1 MQKANAISNVVLI
14 SRRVD
19 PISVVLTSRK
29 VVLIKETIN
38 HLINF
43 VEIMKTN
50 RVKWL
55 SMKALLSV
63 IFSVMCVMSASAQ
76 QKQFRLD
83 ELIGGGDS
91 YWKLRPENVYT
102 SWWGNIALK
111 TTPEAVYD
119 LNTGKQILSVEQVN
133 KCFSEKVV
141 FSAHSFSF
149 PFPDEPVVM
158 FTKGQRRIMFD
169 FHAKRILSDITLP
182 QEAVVRDFNLKTRQ
196 TAYTVA
202 GNLYVYTENGEII
215 QISNDGS
222 TDGSDNI
229 VYGQSVHREEFGISG
244 GTFWSPDGMML
255 AYYRMDQ
262 SMVPSY
268 PQVDIKSKGAEGD
281 GSRIAETYSCHYP
294 MAGEK
299 SHFVKVGVY
308 DTETQKNVWLHLVGE
323 KDDYHTNISWAPDG
337 KSIYVFE
344 LNRDQNHMRLVQ
356 YDVATGNVMRTV
368 LEEKHDKYVEPMH
381 PLAFLP
387 WDEEK
392 AVMQSQRDGYNHLYL
407 LDLKTTELKQITS
420 GKWVVQ
426 EFVGFNT
433 IARRIIFRSNEA
445 DPRKSC
451 LYSVKISG
459 GKRTPLGAEEGVCYQ
474 AQLSKNGASVI
485 SAYTAPDVPR
495 SINQLS
501 TTTGKGMNVFTAKD
515 PWKEN
520 GYCVPTFKSGS
531 IKAADGM
538 TDLYYRMV
546 LPADFDETKKYPTVV
561 YVYGGPHAH
570 LVDASWHWSS
580 RGWETYM
587 AQKGYITFILDGR
600 GSEWRGRDFEQA
612 TFRKLGTEEC
622 KDQYQ
627 GVEYLTSLPYVDKD
641 RIGVHGWSFGGFMT
655 TNLMLTYPEVFKV
668 GVAGGPVIDWNYY
681 EVMYGERYM
690 DTPQTNPEGY
700 NSSNLRLRAGN
711 LKGRLQLI
719 IGYNDPVCVPQHTL
733 SFIRACID
741 AGTQCDYFL
750 YPGGQHN
757 MYGTEAVHLHE
768 RITRYFEDFLK

>member
-1 MQKANAISNVVLI
+1 
-14 SRRVD
+14 
-19 PISVVLTSRK
+19 
-29 VVLIKETIN
+29 
-38 HLINF
+38 
-43 VEIMKTN
+43 MKTN

-63 IFSVMCVMSASAQ
+63 IFCVMCVMSASAQ

-119 LNTGKQILSVEQVN
+119 LNTGKEILSVEQVN

-196 TAYTVA
+196 TAYTVG
-202 GNLYVYTENGEII
+202 GNLYVYTEKGDTL
-215 QISNDGS
+215 QISKDGS

-229 VYGQSVHREEFGISG
+229 VYGQSVHRDEFGISG
-244 GTFWSPDGMML
+244 GTFWSPDGKML

-268 PQVDIKSKGAEGD
+268 PQVDIKSKGAVGD

-299 SHFVKVGVY
+299 SHYVKVGVF

-381 PLAFLP
+381 PLTFLP

-407 LDLKTTELKQITS
+407 LDLKTTALKQITS

-426 EFVGFNT
+426 EFGGFNT
-433 IARRIIFRSNEA
+433 IARRLIFRSNEA

-451 LYSVKISG
+451 LYSVKVSG

-520 GYCVPTFKSGS
+520 GYSVPTFKSGS

-622 KDQYQ
+622 KDQYK

-655 TNLMLTYPEVFKV
+655 TNLMLTYPDVFKV

-690 DTPQTNPEGY
+690 DTPQSNPEGY
-700 NSSNLRLRAGN
+700 KSSNLRLRAGN

-757 MYGTEAVHLHE
+757 MYGTEAIHLHE

>member
-1 MQKANAISNVVLI
+1 
-14 SRRVD
+14 
-19 PISVVLTSRK
+19 
-29 VVLIKETIN
+29 
-38 HLINF
+38 
-43 VEIMKTN
+43 MKTN

-229 VYGQSVHREEFGISG
+229 VYGQSVHRDEFGISG

-356 YDVATGNVMRTV
+356 YDVATGNVMRIV

>member
-1 MQKANAISNVVLI
+1 
-14 SRRVD
+14 
-19 PISVVLTSRK
+19 
-29 VVLIKETIN
+29 
-38 HLINF
+38 
-43 VEIMKTN
+43 MKTN
-50 RVKWL
+50 TARWL
-55 SMKALLSV
+55 LLKALLSFV
-63 IFSVMCVMSASAQ
+63 LCFMCMTPSSAQ
-76 QKQFRLD
+76 QKQFTLD
-83 ELIGGGDS
+83 ELLGGGES
-91 YWKLRPENVYT
+91 YWRLRPENVYT

-111 TTPEAVYD
+111 TTPDAVYD
-119 LNTGKQILSVEQVN
+119 LNTGKEILTVDQVN
-133 KCFSEKVV
+133 KCFSEKVA
-141 FSAHSFSF
+141 FSAHNFSF
-149 PFPDEPVVM
+149 PYSEHPIVM
-158 FTKGQRRIMFD
+158 FTRGQRRIMLD
-169 FHAKRILSDITLP
+169 FHAWRVLYDVTLP
-182 QEAVVRDFNLKTRQ
+182 EGAVTRDFNLKSRQ
-196 TAYTVA
+196 TAYTIA
-202 GNLYVYTENGEII
+202 GNLYVFTENADTLT
-215 QISNDGS
+215 ISTDGS

-229 VYGQSVHREEFGISG
+229 VYGQSVHRDEFGISG
-244 GTFWSPDGMML
+244 GTFWSPDGKTL

-268 PQVDIKSKGAEGD
+268 PQVDIKSAGPAEGE
-281 GSRIAETYSCHYP
+281 SRIAETYSCHYP

-299 SHFVKVGVY
+299 SHVVKVGVY
-308 DTETQKNVWLHLVGE
+308 NTETKKNVWLDLVGE
-323 KDDYHTNISWAPDG
+323 KDDYHTNISWAPDC

-356 YDVATGNVMRTV
+356 YDAENGSVLRTV

-387 WDEEK
+387 WDSSK
-392 AVMQSQRDGYNHLYL
+392 AVMQSQRDGYNHLYV
-407 LDLKTTELKQITS
+407 LDLKTGGLTQITK

-426 EFVGFNT
+426 QFVGFNT
-433 IARRIIFRSNEA
+433 MARRVIFRSNES
-445 DPRKSC
+445 DPRNSC

-459 GKRTPLGAEEGVCYQ
+459 GKRTALGAQEGVCNM

-485 SAYTAPDVPR
+485 SGYTAPDVPR
-495 SINQLS
+495 SINLLS
-501 TTTGKGMNVFTAKD
+501 TTTGKGTNILTAKD
-515 PWKEN
+515 TWKEQ
-520 GYCVPTFKSGS
+520 GYSIPTFKSGS
-531 IKAADGM
+531 IKAADGI

-546 LPADFDETKKYPTVV
+546 LPADFDEKKQYPTIV

-587 AQKGYITFILDGR
+587 AQKGYIMFILDGR

-612 TFRKLGTEEC
+612 TFRQLGTVEC
-622 KDQYQ
+622 QDQYK
-627 GVEYLTSLPYVDKD
+627 GVEFLLSLPYVDKD
-641 RIGVHGWSFGGFMT
+641 RMGVHGWSFGGFMT
-655 TNLMLTYPEVFKV
+655 TNLMLTFPDVFKV

-690 DTPQTNPEGY
+690 DTPQQNPEGY
-700 NSSNLRLRAGN
+700 KNSNLRLRAGN

-757 MYGTEAVHLHE
+757 MYGKDAVHLHE
-768 RITRYFEDFLK
+768 RITRYFDDYLK

>member
-1 MQKANAISNVVLI
+1 
-14 SRRVD
+14 
-19 PISVVLTSRK
+19 
-29 VVLIKETIN
+29 
-38 HLINF
+38 
-43 VEIMKTN
+43 MKTN
-50 RVKWL
+50 TARWL
-55 SMKALLSV
+55 LLKALLSFV
-63 IFSVMCVMSASAQ
+63 LCFMCMTPSSAQ
-76 QKQFRLD
+76 QKQFTLD
-83 ELIGGGDS
+83 ELLGGGES
-91 YWKLRPENVYT
+91 YWRLRPENVYT

-111 TTPEAVYD
+111 TTPDAVYD
-119 LNTGKQILSVEQVN
+119 LNTGKEILTVDQVN
-133 KCFSEKVV
+133 KCFSEKVA
-141 FSAHSFSF
+141 FSAHNFSF
-149 PFPDEPVVM
+149 PYSEHPIVM
-158 FTKGQRRIMFD
+158 FTRGQRRIMLD
-169 FHAKRILSDITLP
+169 FHAWRVLYDVTLP
-182 QEAVVRDFNLKTRQ
+182 EGAVTRDFNLKSRQ
-196 TAYTVA
+196 TAYTIA
-202 GNLYVYTENGEII
+202 GNLYVFTENADTLT
-215 QISNDGS
+215 ISTDGS

-229 VYGQSVHREEFGISG
+229 VYGQSVHRDEFGISG
-244 GTFWSPDGMML
+244 GTFWSPDGKTL

-268 PQVDIKSKGAEGD
+268 PQVDIKSQGAAEGE
-281 GSRIAETYSCHYP
+281 SRIAETYSCHYP

-299 SHFVKVGVY
+299 SHVVKVGVY
-308 DTETQKNVWLHLVGE
+308 NTETKKNVWLDLVGE
-323 KDDYHTNISWAPDG
+323 KDDYHTNISWAPDS

-356 YDVATGNVMRTV
+356 YDAENGSVLRTV

-387 WDEEK
+387 WDSSK
-392 AVMQSQRDGYNHLYL
+392 AVMQSQRDGYNHLYV
-407 LDLKTTELKQITS
+407 LDLKTGGLTQITK

-426 EFVGFNT
+426 QFVGFNT
-433 IARRIIFRSNEA
+433 MAHRVIFRSNES

-459 GKRTPLGAEEGVCYQ
+459 GKRTPLGAQEGVCNM
-474 AQLSKNGASVI
+474 AQLSKSGASVI
-485 SAYTAPDVPR
+485 SGYTAPDVPR
-495 SINQLS
+495 SINLLS
-501 TTTGKGMNVFTAKD
+501 TTTGKGTNILTAKD
-515 PWKEN
+515 TWKEQ
-520 GYCVPTFKSGS
+520 GYSIPTFKSGS
-531 IKAADGM
+531 IKAADGV

-546 LPADFDETKKYPTVV
+546 LPADFDEKKQYPTIV

-587 AQKGYITFILDGR
+587 AQKGYIMFILDGR

-612 TFRKLGTEEC
+612 TFRQLGTVEC
-622 KDQYQ
+622 QDQYK
-627 GVEYLTSLPYVDKD
+627 GVEFLLSLPYVDKD
-641 RIGVHGWSFGGFMT
+641 RMGVHGWSFGGFMT
-655 TNLMLTYPEVFKV
+655 TNLMLTFPDVFKV

-690 DTPQTNPEGY
+690 DTPQQNPEGY
-700 NSSNLRLRAGN
+700 KNSNLRLRAGN

-757 MYGTEAVHLHE
+757 MYGKDAVHLHE
-768 RITRYFEDFLK
+768 RITRYFEDYLK